1 MMYAN
6 DLIPGDVFHPC
17 EIIRDEMEA
26 QNIKQSDLVKASGY
40 NKSFISL
47 LMNGKRNITTSLA
60 IVLEK
65 VLNIKAE
72 TWIRL
77 QKHYELNKEL
87 IELKNL
93 KSA

>member
-1 MMYAN
+1 
-6 DLIPGDVFHPC
+6 
-17 EIIRDEMEA
+17 MEA
-26 QNIKQSDLVKASGY
+26 QGIKQTDIAKESGF
-40 NKSFISL
+40 NKSLISL
-47 LMNGKRNITTSLA
+47 LMHGKRNITISIA
-60 IVLEK
+60 VVLEK
-65 VLNIKAE
+65 VLGVKAE

>member
-1 MMYAN
+1 MYAN
-6 DLIPGDVFHPC
+6 DMIPGDVFHPC
-17 EIIRDEMEA
+17 EIIKDEMEA
-26 QNIKQSDLVKASGY
+26 QEIKQADLVKASGF
-40 NKSFISL
+40 NKSLISL
-47 LMNGKRNITTSLA
+47 MLQGKRNITISIAL
-60 IVLEK
+60 VLEK
-65 VLNIKAE
+65 VLGVKAE

>member
-1 MMYAN
+1 MYAN
-6 DLIPGDVFHPC
+6 DMIPGDVFHPC
-17 EIIRDEMEA
+17 EIIKDEMEA
-26 QNIKQSDLVKASGY
+26 QGIKQADLVKASGF
-40 NKSFISL
+40 NKSLISL
-47 LMNGKRNITTSLA
+47 MLQGKRNITISIAL
-60 IVLEK
+60 ILEK
-65 VLNIKAE
+65 VLGVKAE